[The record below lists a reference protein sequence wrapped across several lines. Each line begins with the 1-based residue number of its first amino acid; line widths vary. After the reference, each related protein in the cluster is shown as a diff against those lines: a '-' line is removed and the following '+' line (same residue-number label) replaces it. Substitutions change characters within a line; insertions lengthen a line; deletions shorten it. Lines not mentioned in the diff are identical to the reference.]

1 MKVEKLKNFG
11 KYGVAITELSYP
23 FDKNEIDEIRQ
34 LLLTEL
40 VVSFPKINYS
50 EKQLWELGNS
60 IGDVC
65 TWGRKAGE
73 ITPGW
78 TGYTDDEGKTL
89 YPGIDKVTGKK
100 RKDENSFEGLITGVS
115 TILNWHCNELPSLT
129 TPNYVVLQGVTGT
142 KGTLTQV
149 CEMIDPFENE
159 DDATKEYMRKLNML
173 WGVVTDEKYF
183 IMPTLKE
190 ASKQS
195 LGIDIGAIPYS
206 SEHWLGG
213 INQTEKE
220 IEHFKKTGVDLM
232 GHTMND
238 IDLNILHKPLITKLP
253 NGKEGVHFSPAQTM
267 EISTL
272 NLTGNERLF
281 SSDDLN
287 PSPFSKDFKPSN
299 NFLQLRDHIVKEYVQ
314 EKYIYSHEWEDGDLF
329 IMNQTVCIHR
339 RANASGDVKI
349 EYEKL
354 ENRLLNRIE
363 FTI

>member
-1 MKVEKLKNFG
+1 MNVGKLKNFG
-11 KYGVAITELSYP
+11 KYGVAITNISYP

-40 VVSFPKINYS
+40 VVTFPKINYS
-50 EKQLWELGNS
+50 EKQLWELGNC
-60 IGDVC
+60 IGDVQ

-89 YPGIDKVTGKK
+89 YPGLDKVTGKK
-100 RKDENSFEGLITGVS
+100 RKDENSFEGLVTGVS

-129 TPNYVVLQGVTGT
+129 TPNYVILQGVTGT

-159 DDATKEYMRKLNML
+159 NDESKEYMRKLDTL
-173 WGVVTDEKYF
+173 WGCVTDQKYF

-190 ASKQS
+190 GS
-195 LGIDIGAIPYS
+195 LGGIGFNVGDVPYT
-206 SEHWLGG
+206 SEHWLSG
-213 INQTEKE
+213 INSTEKE
-220 IEHFKKTGVDLM
+220 IEHFKKTGTDLK
-232 GHTMND
+232 GHTQGD
-238 IDLNILHKPLITKLP
+238 IDLDILEKPLITKLP

-267 EISTL
+267 DISNL
-272 NLTGNERLF
+272 NLKGNERLF
-281 SSDDLN
+281 DGKTLQ
-287 PSPFSKDFKPSN
+287 PSPFNTNYRPSN
-299 NFLQLRDHIVKEYVQ
+299 SFLKLREHIIKEYIQ

-339 RANASGDVKI
+339 RANAQGGVKI
-349 EYEKL
+349 PRLKL
-354 ENRLLNRIE
+354 ENRLLNRLE
-363 FTI
+363 LTI